1 MKLSKRRLS
10 RPSFGGLLATRQGS
24 MMIAL
29 VCAICAAVLIFVSLS
44 RYKAQVKTPT
54 PQATVLVSTGE
65 IAKGTTG
72 ATMAAEKLYRS
83 TPVAASQITPGALS
97 DAAALS
103 NATAQTTILPGQ
115 QLTTADFMAS
125 GDVATTLLP
134 GQRAIAVTIDESH
147 GATDVLQ
154 PGDHV
159 DIYAMYTLQQGGKP
173 VPAEILLIP
182 NAEVIKPASSVP
194 VHVGTTTVTGSSL
207 VVAVPA
213 AQAPEIAYSVD
224 NNDHLYLALR
234 PANGTH
240 SYGVPVTQASIE
252 QTSLGYAT
260 ALSATPSYSKTSATS
275 TTSTTST
282 TNGAH
287 K

>member
-1 MKLSKRRLS
+1 MS

-24 MMIAL
+24 LMVAL
-29 VCAICAAVLIFVSLS
+29 VCAICAAILIFVSLS
-44 RYKAQVKTPT
+44 RYKAQVRAPT

-65 IAKGTTG
+65 IQKGTTG
-72 ATMAAEKLYRS
+72 ATIAAEKLYRS
-83 TPVAASQITPGALS
+83 TPVAASQITPGAIS
-97 DAAALS
+97 DAAALA

-115 QLTTADFMAS
+115 QLTSADFTAS

-159 DIYAMYTLQQGGKP
+159 DIYSTYTIKQGGKP
-173 VPAEILLIP
+173 VPAEILLVP

-207 VVAVPA
+207 VLAVPA
-213 AQAPEIAYSVD
+213 AEAAEIAYTVD
-224 NNDHLYLALR
+224 ADGNHLYIALR
-234 PANGTH
+234 PTNGTR

-252 QTSLGYAT
+252 QTSLAYAT
-260 ALSATPSYSKTSATS
+260 ALSATPPYSNASH
-275 TTSTTST
+275 TST
-282 TNGAH
+282 TNGAQ